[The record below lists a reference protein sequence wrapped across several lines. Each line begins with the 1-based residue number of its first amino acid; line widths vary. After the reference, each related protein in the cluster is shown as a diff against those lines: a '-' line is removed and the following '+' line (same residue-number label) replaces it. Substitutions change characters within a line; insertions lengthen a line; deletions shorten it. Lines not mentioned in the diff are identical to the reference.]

1 MSESPL
7 IESAR
12 RWVVD
17 KYPYNS
23 HHLLRSLE
31 SLDRIAPGS
40 TEPVRL
46 ATLTHDMERAFP
58 GLDQPVWTGEEDTA
72 YYVAHSE
79 RSAQIVAAWLREQGA
94 DGETIRRVEELIKAH
109 EFGGWPEAN
118 LVQAADSMSF
128 LDVNV
133 ELFLKFAVSGRFTV
147 RQVQAKFDYSRDRI
161 QIPWVRELAEP
172 LLARATARLA
182 ELSLNQ

>member
-1 MSESPL
+1 M
-7 IESAR
+7 
-12 RWVVD
+12 
-17 KYPYNS
+17 
-23 HHLLRSLE
+23 
-31 SLDRIAPGS
+31 
-40 TEPVRL
+40 
-46 ATLTHDMERAFP
+46 
-58 GLDQPVWTGEEDTA
+58 
-72 YYVAHSE
+72 
-79 RSAQIVAAWLREQGA
+79 AAWLREQGA
-94 DGETIRRVEELIKAH
+94 DGETIRQVEELVKAH

-133 ELFLKFAVSGRFTV
+133 ELFLKFAASGRFTV

-182 ELSLNQ
+182 ELSLHQ